1 MYKSLIIVNT
11 IVALFMCTIQTTA
24 QTIRLDNPS
33 FEDEPASNTTPK
45 GWFDCGKPG
54 ETPPDTQPHSTFKVS
69 KKAQQGNTYLGMVAR
84 DTDTWEAVAQLLEM
98 PLSADECYDFSIHLA
113 RSESYLSHRKT
124 DAVQI
129 QFTQPIRLRIWGGN
143 NYCDKSE
150 LLAET
155 DIIEHTNWKKYKF
168 KLKPLRECN
177 FIMLEA
183 FYMTPTLV
191 AYNGNILMDNC
202 SSITLAVCKDDEP
215 LIAIIDAVQHDR
227 YAPPKPNKKEKNDR
241 SEQPKKITKKEITK
255 TKPTPTKVKG
265 DNPVVITPPTTTKP
279 PASVKIEEPK
289 VEKPPS
295 TNILP
300 ELKDKDFIKEGRIIQ
315 VNSLQFPADSSTVL
329 TESSY
334 FVLEEVY
341 YFLKQN
347 KGVIIEIG
355 GHTNDRPLE
364 EYSYKLSTDRA
375 ETVARYLI
383 EKGISESRISA
394 KGYGKTQPITSNKT
408 WAGRNRNQRVEI
420 KITSTG
426 K

>member
-54 ETPPDTQPHSTFKVS
+54 ETPPDTQPHETFKVS

-155 DIIEHTNWKKYKF
+155 DVIEHTDWKKYSF
-168 KLKPLRECN
+168 KLKPFRECN

-202 SSITLAVCKDDEP
+202 SPITLAVCKDDEP
-215 LIAIIDAVQHDR
+215 LIAIADATAQDR
-227 YAPPKPNKKEKNDR
+227 YVNIPPKPNEKR
-241 SEQPKKITKKEITK
+241 ERPEQPKKTAKKEVPKTKKETPK
-255 TKPTPTKVKG
+255 TKEN
-265 DNPVVITPPTTTKP
+265 NPLANNFRQT
-279 PASVKIEEPK
+279 
-289 VEKPPS
+289 
-295 TNILP
+295 LP
-300 ELKDKDFIKEGRIIQ
+300 F
-315 VNSLQFPADSSTVL
+315 
-329 TESSY
+329 
-334 FVLEEVY
+334 
-341 YFLKQN
+341 
-347 KGVIIEIG
+347 
-355 GHTNDRPLE
+355 
-364 EYSYKLSTDRA
+364 
-375 ETVARYLI
+375 
-383 EKGISESRISA
+383 
-394 KGYGKTQPITSNKT
+394 
-408 WAGRNRNQRVEI
+408 
-420 KITSTG
+420 
-426 K
+426 